1 MFVVQ
6 VRVLASLDM
15 TGFHAALATL
25 APVSTANS
33 RGEDDAYRLRYRRWT
48 STGPLGSREY
58 TVEGNRVRLV
68 ELDSADRVVQDKVRL
83 LSSAEQVR
91 ATELAEGTLRDIRE
105 RGEEDPSACELAI
118 IRDFSDPSEGHYLR
132 SGDAVESSLVR
143 LERILRGEPFP
154 G

>member
-1 MFVVQ
+1 
-6 VRVLASLDM
+6 M

-25 APVSTANS
+25 APVTTEHS
-33 RGEDDAYRLRYRRWT
+33 RSEDDAYRLRYRRWT

-68 ELDSADRVVQDKVRL
+68 EVDSADRVVQDRVRL
-83 LSSAEQVR
+83 LSSTEQAR
-91 ATELAEGTLRDIRE
+91 AAELAEETLRDIRE

-118 IRDFSDPSEGHYLR
+118 IRDFSGPDQDHYLR

-143 LERILRGEPFP
+143 LERILRGEPLA